1 MRQEAHVV
9 QRENPDYW
17 QRIVDLV
24 KANLDRQRGAREY
37 SKLLASATQAPIG
50 DSDRPV
56 ELVEQPCCAS
66 VGADLASE
74 LNTSINDITS
84 GFGKQPYIANP
95 SGARRPNPDL

>member
-1 MRQEAHVV
+1 MV

-74 LNTSINDITS
+74 LNTSINGITS
-84 GFGKQPYIANP
+84 GFGKATIHCKPFGGPPAQ
-95 SGARRPNPDL
+95 S